1 MKSHQSGNA
10 MAEYVV
16 IVTAL
21 VGAAGLGK
29 GLLLEDND
37 LCKGYDNC
45 VTMALS
51 KLQNRYKGFSNSITQ
66 VHEYPQEVPAASYSW
81 DLSADTGDGESGEG
95 GGGLEERPM
104 QENMAVTQ
112 GGETIGILQ
121 GNSVVDSN
129 GNVVGTYDDGVFT
142 PSEGNEPVVAG
153 VTRVVTD
160 EAGNVA
166 EPQVMTN
173 CSTGE
178 LDAFVYESG
187 VTGALHEPAKLTE
200 VERDGRCGPYD
211 TYKVVNN
218 DGNQIGGRAYDGYYY
233 ATFSPPL
240 IAEGEVVYIDTTT
253 EITCSETECTEGD
266 VARQI
271 GPVCAVLPS
280 GWETAGDPDASPLEN
295 YLLVEAN
302 GGVFGSVP
310 PSEGTCPSLASKDLT

>member
-1 MKSHQSGNA
+1 M
-10 MAEYVV
+10 
-16 IVTAL
+16 
-21 VGAAGLGK
+21 
-29 GLLLEDND
+29 
-37 LCKGYDNC
+37 
-45 VTMALS
+45 
-51 KLQNRYKGFSNSITQ
+51 
-66 VHEYPQEVPAASYSW
+66 
-81 DLSADTGDGESGEG
+81 
-95 GGGLEERPM
+95 
-104 QENMAVTQ
+104 
-112 GGETIGILQ
+112 
-121 GNSVVDSN
+121 DSN

-173 CSTGE
+173 CGTGE

>member
-173 CSTGE
+173 CGTGE

>member
-173 CSTGE
+173 CGTGE
-178 LDAFVYESG
+178 IDAFVYESG

>member
-81 DLSADTGDGESGEG
+81 DLSADTGGGGSGEG
-95 GGGLEERPM
+95 GGGLAGDKM
-104 QENMAVTQ
+104 QKQTAVTSSS
-112 GGETIGILQ
+112 GEIGILQ
-121 GNSVVDSN
+121 GNSVVDSD
-129 GNVVGTYDDGVFT
+129 GNVVGTYDDGVFS
-142 PSEGNEPVVAG
+142 PSEGNQPVVAG
-153 VTRVVTD
+153 VITVVTD
-160 EAGNVA
+160 EEGNVVD
-166 EPQVMTN
+166 PQVMTN
-173 CSTGE
+173 CGTGE
-178 LDAFVYESG
+178 VDAFVYESG

-233 ATFSPPL
+233 ASFSPPL
-240 IAEGEVVYIDTTT
+240 NAQGEVVYIDTST

-266 VARQI
+266 VAQQI
-271 GPVCAVLPS
+271 GPVCAVLPL
-280 GWETAGDPDASPLEN
+280 GWESAGNPDASPLEN

-302 GGVFGSVP
+302 GGVYGSVP